1 MIKLILQIVSFFLV
15 FTLSV
20 YAQANDKK
28 FGISLNVNY
37 TSTSQL
43 FLQPKA
49 IDPFIR
55 NTHEIL
61 DKITSYSFDIRYQ
74 LSESILIGIGSELI
88 EKTFDNSINLGG
100 IRAKM
105 NDGYKM
111 VPLEISAFYLIPFS
125 TQHFKFF
132 FGGGFGLYFGEH
144 IRDLGDVA
152 ISNEIKKIG
161 YGIHVAIGLDYV
173 IYDFISVR
181 GQMRFRD
188 PEFEMTSKYSS
199 ETVNYNNESYTLPSQ
214 TFSSKVNI
222 DGITFTLGVVL
233 NF

>member
-1 MIKLILQIVSFFLV
+1 MTIAINSIDDIIDYFESRPGKTGRLFLHFKLVIHFVKFRLRYDKTNSTNSIIFLI

-88 EKTFDNSINLGG
+88 EKLLI
-100 IRAKM
+100 IR
-105 NDGYKM
+105 
-111 VPLEISAFYLIPFS
+111 S
-125 TQHFKFF
+125 T
-132 FGGGFGLYFGEH
+132 G
-144 IRDLGDVA
+144 RDKG
-152 ISNEIKKIG
+152 
-161 YGIHVAIGLDYV
+161 
-173 IYDFISVR
+173 
-181 GQMRFRD
+181 
-188 PEFEMTSKYSS
+188 
-199 ETVNYNNESYTLPSQ
+199 
-214 TFSSKVNI
+214 
-222 DGITFTLGVVL
+222 
-233 NF
+233 